1 MEQKQRLDYL
11 VEKFKEDSGEYSDLA
26 VPDSEPEKRRIL
38 RSLMNIR
45 MPRHLDAEVQ
55 EVQDAFLQEDAREKG
70 IVTLDQI
77 PTVKDSYNSRDVF
90 AEKISIWQGDITR
103 LQVGAIVNAA
113 NSQMLGCF
121 VPCHRCIDNAIH
133 SAAGVELRAECSH
146 QMNQKRIRYGRNYEE
161 PTGQAMLT
169 KGYNLPAE
177 YVIHT
182 VGPIV

>member
-45 MPRHLDAEVQ
+45 MPRHLDDEVL

-77 PTVKDSYNSRDVF
+77 PTVKDSCNSRDVF

-121 VPCHRCIDNAIH
+121 VFGMMSPPCLLNE
-133 SAAGVELRAECSH
+133 S
-146 QMNQKRIRYGRNYEE
+146 MK
-161 PTGQAMLT
+161 
-169 KGYNLPAE
+169 
-177 YVIHT
+177 
-182 VGPIV
+182 

>member
-38 RSLMNIR
+38 RS
-45 MPRHLDAEVQ
+45 
-55 EVQDAFLQEDAREKG
+55 
-70 IVTLDQI
+70 
-77 PTVKDSYNSRDVF
+77 PTVKDSCNSRDVF

-121 VPCHRCIDNAIH
+121 VFGMMSPPCLLNE
-133 SAAGVELRAECSH
+133 S
-146 QMNQKRIRYGRNYEE
+146 MK
-161 PTGQAMLT
+161 
-169 KGYNLPAE
+169 
-177 YVIHT
+177 
-182 VGPIV
+182 

>member
-45 MPRHLDAEVQ
+45 VPRHLDAEVQ

-77 PTVKDSYNSRDVF
+77 PTVKDSCNSRDVF
-90 AEKISIWQGDITR
+90 AEKSLSGRRHYQTSGGSYCQCCKLPD
-103 LQVGAIVNAA
+103 
-113 NSQMLGCF
+113 
-121 VPCHRCIDNAIH
+121 
-133 SAAGVELRAECSH
+133 AGVFCFWH
-146 QMNQKRIRYGRNYEE
+146 DE
-161 PTGQAMLT
+161 PSLFI
-169 KGYNLPAE
+169 E
-177 YVIHT
+177 
-182 VGPIV
+182 

>member
-77 PTVKDSYNSRDVF
+77 PTVKDSCNSRDV
-90 AEKISIWQGDITR
+90 
-103 LQVGAIVNAA
+103 LQKKSLSGRETLPDFRWELL
-113 NSQMLGCF
+113 SMLQT
-121 VPCHRCIDNAIH
+121 PR
-133 SAAGVELRAECSH
+133 
-146 QMNQKRIRYGRNYEE
+146 
-161 PTGQAMLT
+161 
-169 KGYNLPAE
+169 
-177 YVIHT
+177 
-182 VGPIV
+182 

>member
-55 EVQDAFLQEDAREKG
+55 EVQDAFLQE
-70 IVTLDQI
+70 
-77 PTVKDSYNSRDVF
+77 
-90 AEKISIWQGDITR
+90 
-103 LQVGAIVNAA
+103 GAIVNAA

-121 VPCHRCIDNAIH
+121 VFGMMSPPCLLNE
-133 SAAGVELRAECSH
+133 S
-146 QMNQKRIRYGRNYEE
+146 MK
-161 PTGQAMLT
+161 
-169 KGYNLPAE
+169 
-177 YVIHT
+177 
-182 VGPIV
+182 

>member
-77 PTVKDSYNSRDVF
+77 PTVKDSCNSRDVF

-103 LQVGAIVNAA
+103 FQVGAIVNAA

-121 VPCHRCIDNAIH
+121 VFGMMSPPCLLNGFQHKKRHQICPGRQTSAKAIF
-133 SAAGVELRAECSH
+133 SVR
-146 QMNQKRIRYGRNYEE
+146 K
-161 PTGQAMLT
+161 
-169 KGYNLPAE
+169 
-177 YVIHT
+177 IHIQFAR
-182 VGPIV
+182 GLL

>member
-77 PTVKDSYNSRDVF
+77 PTVKTAAT
-90 AEKISIWQGDITR
+90 AEMFCRKKSLSGRETLPDFRWELLSM
-103 LQVGAIVNAA
+103 LQT
-113 NSQMLGCF
+113 
-121 VPCHRCIDNAIH
+121 PRCW
-133 SAAGVELRAECSH
+133 GVLFWH
-146 QMNQKRIRYGRNYEE
+146 DE
-161 PTGQAMLT
+161 PSLFI
-169 KGYNLPAE
+169 E
-177 YVIHT
+177 
-182 VGPIV
+182 

>member
-1 MEQKQRLDYL
+1 MILQYRIPSRRNEGS
-11 VEKFKEDSGEYSDLA
+11 SGL
-26 VPDSEPEKRRIL
+26 
-38 RSLMNIR
+38 LMNIR

-77 PTVKDSYNSRDVF
+77 PTVKDSCNSRDVF

-121 VPCHRCIDNAIH
+121 CFWHD
-133 SAAGVELRAECSH
+133 
-146 QMNQKRIRYGRNYEE
+146 E
-161 PTGQAMLT
+161 PSLFI
-169 KGYNLPAE
+169 E
-177 YVIHT
+177 
-182 VGPIV
+182 